1 MYVLGHGEQG
11 EWGMGRPF
19 WFPTKMVEEG
29 VAFQSFLTLLLPGT
43 QGTWRYGCF
52 SPTVRI
58 QTLGQMHS

>member
-1 MYVLGHGEQG
+1 
-11 EWGMGRPF
+11 MGRPF

-43 QGTWRYGCF
+43 QGTRRCGCF
-52 SPTVRI
+52 SPTVRT